1 VSGYV
6 WAAVERCP
14 VCGSSGTPFEKMLE
28 KRVVV
33 AMDICANCSTRYHNP
48 MMTEASI
55 QEYYESGDYL
65 DLHPVSA
72 ASEMDRA
79 RRIVKL
85 LDDFGS
91 TLPQQ
96 IVPRRILDVGSSYG
110 FFLRMAKEKYGAEI
124 LGIEPYS
131 AMSVVP
137 EVVKD
142 KRGVKGTFD
151 LITCTQTLEHLH
163 DPLKEVAWMR
173 SRLTEDGYILIEV
186 PLLNKLKVAHPFIFS
201 PEAVQLL
208 MKKNGLKIQQL
219 KYSGSDYMVSASE
232 ADDANGS

>member
-1 VSGYV
+1 MVSYGGSNTAEWV
-6 WAAVERCP
+6 AINQCP
-14 VCGSSGTPFEKMLE
+14 VCGGSGTPFEKMLE

-33 AMDICANCSTRYHNP
+33 AMDICTNCGTRYHNP

-65 DLHPVSA
+65 DLHPVSTV
-72 ASEMDRA
+72 SEMDRA

-85 LDDFGS
+85 LDDS
-91 TLPQQ
+91 Q
-96 IVPRRILDVGSSYG
+96 IVPRRVLDVGSSYG

-131 AMSVVP
+131 ALSVVP

-142 KRGVKGTFD
+142 KRGVKGKFD

-208 MKKNGLKIQQL
+208 IKKNGLKIQQL
-219 KYSGSDYMVSASE
+219 KYSGSDYMVL
-232 ADDANGS
+232 ANGS

>member
-1 VSGYV
+1 MVSYGGSNTAEWV
-6 WAAVERCP
+6 AINQCP
-14 VCGSSGTPFEKMLE
+14 VCGGNGTPFEKMLE

-33 AMDICANCSTRYHNP
+33 AMDICTNCSTRYHNP

-65 DLHPVSA
+65 DLHPVST
-72 ASEMDRA
+72 ASELDRA

-85 LDDFGS
+85 LDDS
-91 TLPQQ
+91 Q
-96 IVPRRILDVGSSYG
+96 IVPKRILDVGSSYG
-110 FFLRMAKEKYGAEI
+110 FFLRMAKEKYGAAI

-131 AMSVVP
+131 ALSVVP

-142 KRGVKGTFD
+142 KRGVKGKFD

-208 MKKNGLKIQQL
+208 IKKNGLKIQQL
-219 KYSGSDYMVSASE
+219 KYSGSDYMVLANDSKFN
-232 ADDANGS
+232 DD